1 MSRKWSSVVRGW
13 GDQLLGDTDLRL
25 AFKPL
30 SDMVG
35 GGPFNQQPGQWGAF
49 DERGTLIHEEISLPW
64 RTLFPPFVK

>member
-1 MSRKWSSVVRGW
+1 MVMADDEDSDFVANAAEQKALSRKWSSVVRGW

-35 GGPFNQQPGQWGAF
+35 AARGAARSISSPANGG
-49 DERGTLIHEEISLPW
+49 I
-64 RTLFPPFVK
+64 